1 MYIVLLLL
9 MIWSWLLFTWSVLL
23 MSPKWW
29 LWFWLWWVSSSNE
42 YGSKKSVEY
51 TLKKVAKIS
60 LIVFIVSV
68 FALPYVNN

>member
-9 MIWSWLLFTWSVLL
+9 MIGSGLLFTGSVLL
-23 MSPKWW
+23 MSPKGG
-29 LWFWLWWVSSSNE
+29 LGFGLGGVSSSNE